1 VSATHNGG
9 IVVLRGS
16 APFSD
21 VRYVPIL
28 ARGIIER
35 CMLKTAKW
43 QDDCHEIVINV
54 SAA

>member
-1 VSATHNGG
+1 MSATHNGG

-21 VRYVPIL
+21 VRYVFIL

-35 CMLKTAKW
+35 CMLKMAIRH
-43 QDDCHEIVINV
+43 QDCHRIVIKV
-54 SAA
+54 SEA